1 MLPLRGFVMFPNMI
15 LHFDIGRKKSIA
27 AAQEA
32 LKSDQLIFLTTQKN
46 IKDEDPKEDGIYSFG
61 VLATVKQ
68 ILKQTDEM
76 TRILIEGKCRAH
88 AVEVLNGED
97 YMKARVSEIHEDVM
111 PGDVKTEALVRKAEE
126 LFAEYI
132 SLSPRTSGDLILNFP
147 VETSAGKVADYI
159 ASNVMLD
166 FEDKQ
171 AVLSE
176 IDPVARISTLIS
188 LLSKEN
194 TLLAYEI
201 EIASKLKNS
210 MDKSQKEFFLRE
222 QIRILSSELGSGQ
235 DPITEAD
242 EYMQK
247 LEKLSLPKEVYKKLK
262 KECQNFPKIPAGSSE
277 ANIISTYL
285 DTCFDL
291 PWNKSSKESLDTVKA
306 KKILDKDHYGLEDV
320 KERILEFLAVRKLS
334 DDIKG
339 QIICLVGPPGV
350 GKTSVA
356 KSLAKAMGRKFV
368 RISLGG
374 VNDESEIRGHR
385 KTYIGAMPGRI
396 ITALKQVGVNNPL
409 ILLDE
414 IDKLA
419 NDYRGD
425 PASALLEALDPEQ
438 NSAFYDRYLE
448 VPFDLSKA
456 FFITT
461 ANDKDNIPAPL
472 YDRMEIIELYSY
484 SNEEKFQIAK
494 NHLIPKQMKRH
505 GLTSR
510 KFKID
515 DLSINELI
523 SRYTKEAGV
532 RELER
537 KLSALMRKAAKKIV
551 EKAEKSC
558 VITTEKV
565 KEMLG
570 SGKYRDEIIDK
581 NEHIGVANGL
591 AWTSVGGEMLP
602 IETALMPGKGEI
614 QLTGSL
620 GDVMRESAQLA
631 VSYVRAHAKEL
642 KINADFYKNKDI
654 HIHAPEGATP
664 KDGPSAGVTM
674 LTSLI
679 SELTGNPVADNVA
692 MTGEITLKG
701 KVIPIGGLK
710 EKSMAAYKAG
720 MKKIL
725 IPAGNVSDLE
735 KIDDAVKKSVKF
747 IPVEDVKEVLKY
759 ALVKKIKGN
768 RKSK

>member
-1 MLPLRGFVMFPNMI
+1 MQNRFIPVLPLRGFVMFPNMI
-15 LHFDIGRKKSIA
+15 LHFDIARKKSVV

-32 LKSDQLIFLTTQKN
+32 LKSDQLIFLTAQKN
-46 IKDEDPKEDGIYSFG
+46 IKDDDPKEDELYSFG
-61 VLATVKQ
+61 VLAEVKQ

-76 TRILIEGKCRAH
+76 TRILIEGKSRAE
-88 AVEVLNGED
+88 AVEFLNEGG
-97 YMKARVSEIHEDVM
+97 YIKACVHEVSEDATPNDI
-111 PGDVKTEALVRKAEE
+111 KTEALVRKAED
-126 LFAEYI
+126 LFAQYI
-132 SLSPRTSGDLILNFP
+132 SLSPRASGDLILNFP
-147 VETSAGKVADYI
+147 TDTRAGKVADYVT
-159 ASNVMLD
+159 SNISLD

-176 IDPVARISTLIS
+176 VDPVKRINILINT
-188 LLSKEN
+188 LSKEN
-194 TLLAYEI
+194 AMLGYEI

-210 MDKSQKEFFLRE
+210 VDKSQREFLLRE
-222 QIRILSSELGSGQ
+222 QIKILSDELGAGQ
-235 DPITEAD
+235 DPITESD
-242 EYMQK
+242 EYLQK
-247 LEKLSLPKEVYKKLK
+247 LEKLSLPQEVYKKLK
-262 KECQNFPKIPAGSSE
+262 KECENFSKVPAGSSE

-285 DTCFDL
+285 DTCLDL
-291 PWNKSSKESLDTVKA
+291 PWNKSSKESFDIAKA
-306 KKILDKDHYGLEDV
+306 KDILEKDHYGLDDV

-334 DDIKG
+334 NDIKG
-339 QIICLVGPPGV
+339 QIICLAGPPGV

-385 KTYIGAMPGRI
+385 KTYVGAMPGRI
-396 ITALKQVGVNNPL
+396 ITSIKQIGVNNPL

-414 IDKLA
+414 IDKLTC
-419 NDYRGD
+419 DYHGD

-438 NSAFYDRYLE
+438 NSTFYDRYLE

-456 FFITT
+456 FFVTT
-461 ANDKDNIPAPL
+461 ANDKDNIPSPL
-472 YDRMEIIELYSY
+472 YDRMEIIDLYSY

-494 NHLIPKQMKRH
+494 KYLIPKQMKRH
-505 GLTSR
+505 GLNSR

-515 DLSINELI
+515 DESINELI
-523 SRYTKEAGV
+523 SGYTKEAGV

-537 KLSALMRKAAKKIV
+537 KISALMRKVAKKIV
-551 EKAEKSC
+551 EKTEKSC
-558 VITTEKV
+558 SITVEKV
-565 KEMLG
+565 KELLG
-570 SGKYRDEIIDK
+570 SRKFRNEIIDK
-581 NEHIGVANGL
+581 NEHVGVANGL

-631 VSYVRAHAKEL
+631 VSYARIHSQEL
-642 KINADFYKNKDI
+642 KIKSDFYKNKDI

-674 LTSLI
+674 LVSLI
-679 SELTGNPVADNVA
+679 SELTNTPVADNVA

-720 MKKIL
+720 MKKVL
-725 IPAGNVSDLE
+725 IPMDNVSDLE
-735 KIDDAVKKSVKF
+735 KIDDAVKKSVEF
-747 IPVEDVKEVLKY
+747 IPVEDVKEVLKH
-759 ALVKKIKGN
+759 ALI
-768 RKSK
+768 RK

>member
-1 MLPLRGFVMFPNMI
+1 MFPNMV

-27 AAQEA
+27 AVEEA
-32 LKSDQLIFLTTQKN
+32 IKSDQLIFLTTQKN

-76 TRILIEGKCRAH
+76 TRILVEGKCRAR
-88 AVEVLNGED
+88 ALEILNGKD
-97 YMKARVSEIHEDVM
+97 YMRAKVSEVHED
-111 PGDVKTEALVRKAEE
+111 DISADIKAEALVRKAEE

-147 VETSAGKVADYI
+147 AETSVGKVADYI

-171 AVLSE
+171 SILAQTNPMARMYVLINSLSRE
-176 IDPVARISTLIS
+176 NA
-188 LLSKEN
+188 LLS
-194 TLLAYEI
+194 YEI

-210 MDKSQKEFFLRE
+210 MDKSQKEYFLRE
-222 QIRILSSELGSGQ
+222 QIKILSSELGSGQ
-235 DPITEAD
+235 DPITESD
-242 EYMQK
+242 EYLQK
-247 LEKLSLPKEVYKKLK
+247 LEKLSLPKEVYKKFK
-262 KECQNFPKIPAGSSE
+262 KECESFSKIPVGSSE
-277 ANIISTYL
+277 ANIVSTYL

-291 PWNKSSKESLDTVKA
+291 PWNKSSKESFDIEKA
-306 KKILDKDHYGLEDV
+306 KKILEKDHYGLEDV
-320 KERILEFLAVRKLS
+320 KERILEFLAVRKIS
-334 DDIKG
+334 DNIKG
-339 QIICLVGPPGV
+339 QIICLSGPPGV

-356 KSLAKAMGRKFV
+356 KSLARAMGRKFV

-396 ITALKQVGVNNPL
+396 ITALKQIGVNNPL

-414 IDKLA
+414 IDKLSS
-419 NDYRGD
+419 DYRGD
-425 PASALLEALDPEQ
+425 PAAALLEALDPEQ

-456 FFITT
+456 FFVTT
-461 ANDKDNIPAPL
+461 ANDKENIPAPL

-494 NHLIPKQMKRH
+494 KYLIPKQMKRH
-505 GLTSR
+505 GLTAR

-515 DLSINELI
+515 DESINEII
-523 SRYTKEAGV
+523 SGYTKEAGV

-537 KLSALMRKAAKKIV
+537 KLSALMRKTAKKIV
-551 EKAEKSC
+551 EGKEKSC
-558 VITTEKV
+558 SITV
-565 KEMLG
+565 KKIKELLG
-570 SGKYRDEIIDK
+570 SKKYRNEIIDK

-602 IETALMPGKGEI
+602 IETVLMPGKGDI

-631 VSYVRAHAKEL
+631 VSYARAHAKEL
-642 KINADFYKNKDI
+642 KINSSFYKTKDI

-679 SELTGNPVADNVA
+679 SELTGIPVADNIA

-720 MKKIL
+720 IKKVL
-725 IPAGNVSDLE
+725 IPTDNISDLE
-735 KIDDAVKKSVKF
+735 KIDNEVKKSVEF
-747 IPVEDVKEVLKY
+747 IPVEDVKQVLKY
-759 ALVKKIKGN
+759 ALVKKSKGT
-768 RKSK
+768 KE

>member
-1 MLPLRGFVMFPNMI
+1 MFPNMV
-15 LHFDIGRKKSIA
+15 LHFDIGRKKSVA
-27 AAQEA
+27 AVEEA

-46 IKDEDPKEDGIYSFG
+46 IKDEDPKEDDIYSFG
-61 VLATVKQ
+61 VLAEVKQ
-68 ILKQTDEM
+68 ILKQTDDM
-76 TRILIEGKCRAH
+76 TRILIEGKCRAR
-88 AVEVLNGED
+88 AVKILSGED
-97 YMKARVSEIHEDVM
+97 YIKAEVVEVQENSAPKDMKS
-111 PGDVKTEALVRKAEE
+111 EALIRKAEE

-132 SLSPRTSGDLILNFP
+132 SLSPKTPGDLVLNFP
-147 VETSAGKVADYI
+147 VDISAGKVADYI
-159 ASNVMLD
+159 ASNIMLD

-171 AVLSE
+171 AILSE
-176 IDPVARISTLIS
+176 TDPIKRINILIK
-188 LLSKEN
+188 LLSREN
-194 TLLAYEI
+194 TLLCYEL
-201 EIASKLKNS
+201 EIASKLKKS
-210 MDKSQKEFFLRE
+210 MDKSQKDFFLRE

-235 DPITEAD
+235 DPITESD
-242 EYMQK
+242 EYLQK

-262 KECQNFPKIPAGSSE
+262 KECENFSKVPVGSSE

-291 PWNKSSKESLDTVKA
+291 PWNKSSKESINISKA
-306 KKILDKDHYGLEDV
+306 KNTLEKDHYGLDDV
-320 KERILEFLAVRKLS
+320 KERILEFLAVRKIS
-334 DDIKG
+334 NDIKG
-339 QIICLVGPPGV
+339 QIICLAGPPDV
-350 GKTSVA
+350 GETSVA

-396 ITALKQVGVNNPL
+396 MTSLKQIGVNNPL

-419 NDYRGD
+419 NDYHGD
-425 PASALLEALDPEQ
+425 PAAALLEALDPEQ
-438 NSAFYDRYLE
+438 NSSFYDRYLE

-494 NHLIPKQMKRH
+494 KHLIPKQIKRH
-505 GLTSR
+505 GLSAR
-510 KFKID
+510 QFKID
-515 DLSINELI
+515 DESINELI
-523 SRYTKEAGV
+523 SGYTKEAGV

-537 KLSALMRKAAKKIV
+537 KLSALMRKVARMIV
-551 EKAEKSC
+551 EGKEKSC
-558 VITTEKV
+558 TITTEKI

-570 SGKYRDEIIDK
+570 PRKFRNEVIDK
-581 NEHIGVANGL
+581 GERVGVANGL

-602 IETALMPGKGEI
+602 VETVLMPGKGDI

-620 GDVMRESAQLA
+620 GDIMRESAQLA
-631 VSYVRAHAKEL
+631 VSYARAHAKEL
-642 KINADFYKNKDI
+642 KISPDFYKNKDI
-654 HIHAPEGATP
+654 HIHAPEGAVP

-679 SELTGNPVADNVA
+679 SELTGIPVADDLA

-720 MKKIL
+720 IKKIL
-725 IPAGNVSDLE
+725 VPKDNISDLE
-735 KIDDAVKKSVKF
+735 KIDDMVKKSVKF

-759 ALVKKIKGN
+759 ALDITLKGN
-768 RKSK
+768 KKSK

>member
-1 MLPLRGFVMFPNMI
+1 MFPSMI
-15 LHFDIGRKKSIA
+15 LHFDIGRKKSVSA
-27 AAQEA
+27 VEEA

-46 IKDEDPKEDGIYSFG
+46 IKDEDPKEDGVYSFG

-76 TRILIEGKCRAH
+76 TRILIEGKCRAE
-88 AVEVLNGED
+88 ALEFLNDEG
-97 YMKARVSEIHEDVM
+97 YMKAKVLEVHEDIS
-111 PGDVKTEALVRKAEE
+111 PSDIKTEALIRKAEE

-132 SLSPRTSGDLILNFP
+132 SLSPRTSGDLVLNFP

-171 AVLSE
+171 TLLSE
-176 IDPVARISTLIS
+176 IDPVERINILIS
-188 LLSKEN
+188 MLSRENALLS
-194 TLLAYEI
+194 YEI

-222 QIRILSSELGSGQ
+222 QIRLLSNELGSGQ
-235 DPITEAD
+235 DPLTESD
-242 EYMQK
+242 EYLQK
-247 LEKLSLPKEVYKKLK
+247 LEKLSLPEEVYKKLK
-262 KECQNFPKIPAGSSE
+262 KECENFSKIPAGSSE
-277 ANIISTYL
+277 ANIVSTYL

-291 PWNKSSKESLDTVKA
+291 PWDKSSKESLDIVKA
-306 KKILDKDHYGLEDV
+306 KKILEKDHYGLDDV

-334 DDIKG
+334 DGIKG
-339 QIICLVGPPGV
+339 QIICLAGPPGV

-356 KSLAKAMGRKFV
+356 KSLARAMGRKFV

-396 ITALKQVGVNNPL
+396 ITALKQIGVNNPL

-414 IDKLA
+414 IDKLTS
-419 NDYRGD
+419 DYRGD
-425 PASALLEALDPEQ
+425 PAAALLEALDPEQ
-438 NSAFYDRYLE
+438 NSSFYDRYLE

-461 ANDKDNIPAPL
+461 ANDKDNISSPL
-472 YDRMEIIELYSY
+472 YDRMEIIDLYSY

-494 NHLIPKQMKRH
+494 KYLIPKQMKRH
-505 GLTSR
+505 GLTAR

-515 DLSINELI
+515 DKSINDLI
-523 SRYTKEAGV
+523 SGYTKEAGV

-537 KLSALMRKAAKKIV
+537 KISALMRKVAKKIV
-551 EKAEKSC
+551 EKSEKSC
-558 VITTEKV
+558 TITTEKI

-570 SGKYRDEIIDK
+570 SKKYRNEIIDK
-581 NEHIGVANGL
+581 NEHVGVANGL

-631 VSYVRAHAKEL
+631 VSYARAHAKEL

-654 HIHAPEGATP
+654 HIHAHLLLLYSP
-664 KDGPSAGVTM
+664 
-674 LTSLI
+674 
-679 SELTGNPVADNVA
+679 
-692 MTGEITLKG
+692 
-701 KVIPIGGLK
+701 
-710 EKSMAAYKAG
+710 
-720 MKKIL
+720 
-725 IPAGNVSDLE
+725 
-735 KIDDAVKKSVKF
+735 
-747 IPVEDVKEVLKY
+747 
-759 ALVKKIKGN
+759 
-768 RKSK
+768 R